1 MRLNMNR
8 ENWLAD
14 IVKPQLKELDIAIEV
29 GVWEGAYSHWIVNYL
44 KPTNFYGV
52 DPYEFREDYADSPD
66 ANVFA
71 HQSKLDN
78 LHDRTKAKLEENGL
92 GGTLLRT
99 TGIDAASRFD
109 DNSIDF
115 VYIDG
120 DHSYDFVSN
129 DIKAWWPKIK
139 QGGILSG
146 HDYTPGN
153 PQKGHVYGVI
163 EAVTEHA
170 EKYSLNVQT
179 TSEQYA
185 TWWMTKE

>member
-1 MRLNMNR
+1 MNR
-8 ENWLAD
+8 NNWLSGT
-14 IVKPQLKELDIAIEV
+14 VKPQLGDINIAIEV
-29 GVWEGAYSHWIVNYL
+29 GVWEGAYSHAIIQQL
-44 KPTNFYGV
+44 QPKNFYGV
-52 DPYEFREDYADSPD
+52 DPYEFREDYADAPD
-66 ANVFA
+66 SKVFSE
-71 HQSKLDN
+71 QSKLDG
-78 LHDRTKAKLEENGL
+78 LYQRTQTKLDHAGHSL
-92 GGTLLRT
+92 IRD
-99 TGIDAASRFD
+99 TGINAAKTFD
-109 DNSIDF
+109 NDSLDF

-179 TSEQYA
+179 TNEEYA
-185 TWWMTKE
+185 TWWVTKE